1 MDLPLPHKLTL
12 NERQALTVTG
22 VEEVLNFDENAV
34 QLSTVMGC
42 LWIYGQQLK
51 LKTLDPEA
59 GLVSLSGNVHAL
71 AYEQTQKKGGRLSRL
86 LG

>member
-22 VEEVLNFDENAV
+22 VQEVLNFDENAV
-34 QLSTVMGC
+34 QLSTGMGC
-42 LWIYGQQLK
+42 LWVYGQQLK

-59 GLVSLSGNVHAL
+59 QLLSLSGTVHAL
-71 AYEQTQKKGGRLSRL
+71 VYEQAQKKGGKLSRL

>member
-1 MDLPLPHKLTL
+1 MDLPLPHKITL
-12 NERQALTVTG
+12 SERQTLTVTG
-22 VEEVLNFDENAV
+22 VEEVLNFDESAV

-51 LKTLDPEA
+51 LKNLNPEE
-59 GLVSLSGNVHAL
+59 GLLSLSGTVHAL